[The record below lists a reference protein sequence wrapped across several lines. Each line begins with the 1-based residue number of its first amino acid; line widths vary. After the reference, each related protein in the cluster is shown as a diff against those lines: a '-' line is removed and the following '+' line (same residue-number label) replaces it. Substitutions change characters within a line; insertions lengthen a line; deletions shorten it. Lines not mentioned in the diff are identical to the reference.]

1 MTDGEWAEG
10 AFHHKRLGVEELRR
24 AGGRIA
30 GMTDGHVS
38 VERAQFVFGEDLS
51 NQTHVFVEIDAP
63 AVSDCNASAFLAT
76 VLKCI

>member
-1 MTDGEWAEG
+1 
-10 AFHHKRLGVEELRR
+10 
-24 AGGRIA
+24 
-30 GMTDGHVS
+30 MTDGHVS